1 MPADDTTHRR
11 LQAAAGSMAT
21 AAVQRMEDEL
31 PWYRALPAEE
41 RSWVGM
47 VAHAGIAAFIAWHA
61 EPHVLPPIA
70 ADVFGTAPR
79 ELARSITLQQT
90 LDLVRTTIDVVERTV
105 PDLADAGEESELR
118 AAVLT
123 YSREVAFACAQ
134 VYAQAAETRGAW
146 DARLESL
153 VVDAVLRAEADDS
166 LRSRVS
172 ALGWDDV
179 KDIVVIAGNAPR
191 GAGSG
196 TVDAVRRIAVRIGA
210 EALAAVQG
218 RRLIAILGN
227 VADPMSVAA
236 DLAELWGEGPV
247 VVGPLV
253 PHVFA
258 AGRSARAAQSGFS
271 AATAWPAAPRP
282 CHADELLP
290 ERALSG
296 DHRARTQLTDRV
308 EDALQARAS
317 ARDTVTAFLECNSLE
332 ATARALFVH
341 PNTVRYRLGKFEQ
354 DSGFDITE
362 ARDAFAVRL
371 GMMYGA
377 LPGSFDRR

>member
-1 MPADDTTHRR
+1 MPQPRSTQRR
-11 LQAAAGSMAT
+11 LEAAAGGLAT
-21 AAVQRMEDEL
+21 TAVQRMENEL
-31 PWYRALPAEE
+31 PWYRALPAED

-61 EPHVLPPIA
+61 DQDTLPPIA

-79 ELARSITLQQT
+79 ELTRSITLQQT
-90 LDLVRTTIDVVERTV
+90 LDLVRTTIDVVEQAV
-105 PDLADAGEESELR
+105 PEVAEPDERVEMR

-123 YSREVAFACAQ
+123 YSREVAFACAH

-153 VVDAVLRAEADDS
+153 VLDAVLRAEADEA

-172 ALGWDDV
+172 ALGWDEV
-179 KDIVVIAGNAPR
+179 KDIVVIAGNAPP
-191 GAGSG
+191 GAGSE
-196 TVDAVRRIAVRIGA
+196 TVDAVRRVSTRIGA

-227 VADPMSVAA
+227 VADPMPVAGDLA
-236 DLAELWGEGPV
+236 DLWAPGPV

-253 PHVFA
+253 PHLYA
-258 AGRSARAAQSGFS
+258 AGRSARAAQSGYV
-271 AATAWPAAPRP
+271 AAAAWPNAPRP
-282 CHADELLP
+282 CHAEELLA
-290 ERALSG
+290 ERALGG
-296 DHRARTQLTDRV
+296 DHRARRQLTDRV
-308 EDALQARAS
+308 DEALERRAGT
-317 ARDTVTAFLECNSLE
+317 RETVMAYLENGSLE

-354 DSGFDITE
+354 DSGYDITDS
-362 ARDAFAVRL
+362 RDAFAVRL
-371 GMMYGA
+371 GAMYA
-377 LPGSFDRR
+377 VLPTPSERR